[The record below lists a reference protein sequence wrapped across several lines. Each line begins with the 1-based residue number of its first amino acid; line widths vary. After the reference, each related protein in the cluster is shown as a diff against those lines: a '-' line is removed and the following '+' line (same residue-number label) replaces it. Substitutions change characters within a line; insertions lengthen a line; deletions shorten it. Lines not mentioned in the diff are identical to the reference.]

1 MLPIA
6 ICVVAFVVF
15 VLWYSPLGS
24 RVGIWGGRA
33 GDS

>member
-15 VLWYSPLGS
+15 VLWFTPLGS
-24 RVGIWGGRA
+24 RVGIWGEHD